1 MKILE
6 FGKENEKKIILIH
19 GFQCPYQ
26 VWNKYIDRFK
36 ENFHIIIPIL
46 PGHYPNDDNFVS
58 VESTAKEIEDF
69 YLNRYGNN
77 VYAIYGMSLGG
88 VIVAKIWQNKRIKI
102 DNIIFDG
109 SPLVSQNKLMNKLLT
124 WWYLNISKK
133 TRLRDRR
140 VIDQAK
146 KTIVRKEN
154 FNDFLKLMDHMT
166 NSTVTNVMQG
176 VGNYLLPI
184 NINTNETNIYYYH
197 GTKINEF
204 YSKKSAKYLLEHYP
218 HAKVHSFKGK
228 GHCEISIMEYPVMI
242 NELNKILYK

>member
-19 GFQCPYQ
+19 GFQCPYQVWECFLNRIDCRQGPYQ

-133 TRLRDRR
+133 TR
-140 VIDQAK
+140 I
-146 KTIVRKEN
+146 
-154 FNDFLKLMDHMT
+154 
-166 NSTVTNVMQG
+166 
-176 VGNYLLPI
+176 
-184 NINTNETNIYYYH
+184 
-197 GTKINEF
+197 
-204 YSKKSAKYLLEHYP
+204 
-218 HAKVHSFKGK
+218 
-228 GHCEISIMEYPVMI
+228 
-242 NELNKILYK
+242 